1 MVDSSESGV
10 PPLVADFRKAMQD
23 LEELYRSAGLE
34 VARSHPELTQDSPRE
49 FVNRMLDLHRGLL
62 IKVYAGLYPLDW
74 RNTPVEYQLAQ
85 ELFRHVWDKH
95 LEGEALQ
102 TALEKISEDEGSLRW
117 DALLGPFER
126 LRPLRNRVGQLQTLV
141 LRFANIIAKAS
152 GRVNA
157 KEVRHLQ
164 WIQAELRRHLE
175 RVPLESPGGS
185 EVARVTGRYAVQT
198 VMAEAQD
205 IRADWQL
212 EHVPDADVE
221 ARSAEE
227 RLAEALDELHG
238 LIGLDAI
245 KQQVQSLVNFLKVQ
259 AERDKFGL
267 PRTPISLHAIF
278 QGNPGTGKT
287 TVARLVGRIFGAM
300 GILSKGHLIETDR
313 SGLVAEY
320 AGQTGP
326 KTNRRIDEALGGV
339 LFIDEAYSLV
349 AEKGDDPYGAE
360 AVQTLLKRMEDD
372 RDRFVVILAGYPRPM
387 QRLLRTNPGLSSRFS
402 RTFDFPD
409 YTAAELGRIF
419 EGMCAKSEYTLPA
432 LTRVKLLL
440 GFQNLLSGRDEQF
453 GNGRLVRNVF
463 ERAIGQLADR
473 IAQVVPLTRE
483 LLTTLEHPDI
493 LLEGVPA
500 SCTDAL
506 DSDSRRIRISCPGCK
521 QVILLPQ
528 KHLGKMVQCKKCQQ
542 SFGADWGEVV
552 EDRS

>member
-1 MVDSSESGV
+1 MSIPIEND
-10 PPLVADFRKAMQD
+10 PAPLVADFRKAMQD
-23 LEELYRSAGLE
+23 LEELYRTAGLE
-34 VARSHPELTQDSPRE
+34 VARSHPELTEDAPRE

-74 RNTPVEYQLAQ
+74 RNTPAEYQVAQ
-85 ELFRHVWDKH
+85 ELFRHVWDKS
-95 LEGEALQ
+95 LEGEPLQ
-102 TALEKISEDEGSLRW
+102 AALEKISADEGTLRW
-117 DALLGPFER
+117 DALVGPFER

-141 LRFANIIAKAS
+141 LRFANIVAKAS
-152 GRVNA
+152 GRVHP

-175 RVPLESPGGS
+175 RLPLESPGGG
-185 EVARVTGRYAVQT
+185 EVARVANRYAVQT

-205 IRADWQL
+205 IRADWQM
-212 EHVPDADVE
+212 EQVPEADV
-221 ARSAEE
+221 AAKSPEE
-227 RLAEALDELHG
+227 RLAEAMDELHG

-267 PRTPISLHAIF
+267 PRTPIALHAIF

-287 TVARLVGRIFGAM
+287 TVARLVGRILGAL

-326 KTNRRIDEALGGV
+326 KTNRRIDEAQGGV

-387 QRLLRTNPGLSSRFS
+387 ERLLHTNPGLTSRFS
-402 RTFDFPD
+402 RSFEFPD

-419 EGMCAKSEYTLPA
+419 EGMCEKSEYALPA

-440 GFQNLLSGRDEQF
+440 GFQYLLNRRDEHF

-483 LLTTLEHPDI
+483 LLTTLEHTDI
-493 LLEGVPA
+493 LLEGVPGA
-500 SCTDAL
+500 CLEPL
-506 DSDSRRIRISCPGCK
+506 DSDSRRIRIGCPGCE
-521 QVILLPQ
+521 QVILLAQ
-528 KHLGKMVQCKKCQQ
+528 KHLGKMLQCKKCQE
-542 SFGADWGEVV
+542 SFFADWGEIV